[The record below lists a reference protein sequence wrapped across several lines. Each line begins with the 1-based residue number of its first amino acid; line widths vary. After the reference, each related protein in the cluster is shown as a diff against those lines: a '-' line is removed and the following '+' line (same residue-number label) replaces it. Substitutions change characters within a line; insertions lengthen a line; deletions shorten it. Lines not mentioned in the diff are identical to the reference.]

1 MALPDRLVLVDGN
14 ALLYRA
20 YHAIPRRFSTA
31 AGLPTNAVYGF
42 ATMFKKIFAGHRP
55 KRGAVVFDPPG
66 PTARDREYP
75 EYKAGRPPMPDVG
88 VGESWGEAH

>member
-20 YHAIPRRFSTA
+20 YHAIPARFSTA

-42 ATMFKKIFAGHRP
+42 ATMFKEIFATKTRDEWIELQAK
-55 KRGAVVFDPPG
+55 KRKKESDLKVVSKNI
-66 PTARDREYP
+66 R
-75 EYKAGRPPMPDVG
+75 
-88 VGESWGEAH
+88 